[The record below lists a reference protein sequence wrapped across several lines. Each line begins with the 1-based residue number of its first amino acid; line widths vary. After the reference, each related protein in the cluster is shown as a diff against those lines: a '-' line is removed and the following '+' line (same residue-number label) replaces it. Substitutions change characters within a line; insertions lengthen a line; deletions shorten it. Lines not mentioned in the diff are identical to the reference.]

1 MPELTILERLI
12 DECKKHGLSLSFEYD
27 AGSYIAMGEDGE
39 WEQGQHEP
47 GYRILVG
54 MFGHEGLYPTAH
66 AAQVAGVHCLKQ
78 ALEFDYD
85 AYADELIAGMKK
97 DA

>member
-1 MPELTILERLI
+1 LA
-12 DECKKHGLSLSFEYD
+12 FEYD
-27 AGSYIAMGEDGE
+27 AGHYISNGER
-39 WEQGQHEP
+39 GQHEP

-54 MFGHEGLYPTAH
+54 MFGHEGLYPSAY
-66 AAQVAGVHCLKQ
+66 AAQVAGLHCLKQ

-85 AYADELIAGMKK
+85 AYADELIAGMQ